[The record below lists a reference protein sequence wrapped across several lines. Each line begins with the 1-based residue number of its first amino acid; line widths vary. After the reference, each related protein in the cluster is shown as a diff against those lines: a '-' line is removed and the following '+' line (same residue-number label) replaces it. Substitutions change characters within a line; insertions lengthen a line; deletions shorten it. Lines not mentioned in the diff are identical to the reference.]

1 VVTGPA
7 WLPLG
12 RGTWVFGFQ
21 GQRYESYPHDIL
33 RQECLRPAVQR
44 GYNAVRATRERGV
57 LMSARRIFG
66 RFGTSIPHLAK
77 NLALTLGGSAL
88 LITSFAVA
96 AQGTAQASQPKVW
109 KIGLEGPI
117 TGSQSD
123 VGIGMLK
130 GAQLAAQEINAAGG
144 VLGRQVQIIPIDD
157 AADPT
162 VGVAAADAAIQA
174 GLDGVVGP
182 YNSGV
187 GLQTLPLFLK
197 DKLVPIRLT
206 SSTSTEGYGVTLQ
219 PMNDQISPIA
229 VQALTTWQKNTSVA
243 IVYDNSTAY
252 TQGAD
257 TSLVAGLQG
266 AGVTVSANIP
276 IIPSTSND
284 PGVIQAA
291 VTEALASHPTGVY
304 ADLYYPEGA
313 LVADDMINFPGT
325 NCLSDYAS
333 ASVGYVTVAGIP
345 AVQNCPV
352 LGVPAP
358 ADFAGSAPFVSAF
371 EAMFD
376 SAPGLWSPYTFDSV
390 NLLVQSAV
398 KAHNFQQV
406 PLARVLYSTKNFMGW
421 TGSATILSPSGNRTP
436 STVTV
441 DTSDASGSL
450 HVDLAWAAAVGY
462 TP

>member
-1 VVTGPA
+1 MRHLKKRFA
-7 WLPLG
+7 LSLG
-12 RGTWVFGFQ
+12 V
-21 GQRYESYPHDIL
+21 
-33 RQECLRPAVQR
+33 
-44 GYNAVRATRERGV
+44 
-57 LMSARRIFG
+57 
-66 RFGTSIPHLAK
+66 
-77 NLALTLGGSAL
+77 AL
-88 LITSFAVA
+88 LFTSLAVA
-96 AQGTAQASQPKVW
+96 AQGTARATQPKVW
-109 KIGLEGPI
+109 RIGLEGPL

-123 VGIGMLK
+123 VGIGMLE
-130 GAQLAAQEINAAGG
+130 GAQLAAKEINEAGG
-144 VLGRQVQIIPIDD
+144 VLGRQVQNIPIDD
-157 AADPT
+157 AADPA
-162 VGVAAADAAIQA
+162 VGVPAAKAAIQA
-174 GLDGVVGP
+174 GLEGVVGP

-187 GLQTLPLFLK
+187 GLETLPLYIK

-219 PMNDQISPIA
+219 PMNDQISPVA

-243 IVYDNSTAY
+243 VIYDNSTAY

-257 TSLVAGLQG
+257 ASLVAGLQA

-276 IIPSTSND
+276 IIPSANND
-284 PGVIQAA
+284 PAVIQAA
-291 VTEALASHPTGVY
+291 VTQALASHPTWVY

-313 LVADDMINFPGT
+313 LVADDMLAQAPGT
-325 NCLSDYAS
+325 NCLADYAS
-333 ASVGYVTVAGIP
+333 ASVGYVTNAGIP
-345 AVQNCPV
+345 AVPNCPV

-358 ADFAGSAPFVSAF
+358 ADFANSAPFLSAF
-371 EAMFD
+371 EAKFH

-406 PLARVLYSTKNFMGW
+406 PLARALYSTKDFMGW

-441 DTSDASGSL
+441 DTADASGTL
-450 HVDLAWAAAVGY
+450 HVDLDWATAVGY

>member
-1 VVTGPA
+1 
-7 WLPLG
+7 
-12 RGTWVFGFQ
+12 
-21 GQRYESYPHDIL
+21 
-33 RQECLRPAVQR
+33 
-44 GYNAVRATRERGV
+44 
-57 LMSARRIFG
+57 MSGRRIFG
-66 RFGTSIPHLAK
+66 AK

-88 LITSFAVA
+88 LIASFAVA
-96 AQGTAQASQPKVW
+96 AQGPAQASQPKVW
-109 KIGLEGPI
+109 KIGLEGPL

-123 VGIGMLK
+123 VGIGMLE
-130 GAQLAAQEINAAGG
+130 GAQLAAQEIDAAGG
-144 VLGRQVQIIPIDD
+144 VLGRQVQIVPIDD
-157 AADPT
+157 AADPA
-162 VGVAAADAAIQA
+162 VGVAAAKAAIRA

-187 GLQTLPLFLK
+187 GLQTLPLYLK

-219 PMNDQISPIA
+219 PMNDQISPVA
-229 VQALTTWQKNTSVA
+229 VQALKTWQKNTSVA
-243 IVYDNSTAY
+243 IIYDNSTAY

-257 TSLVAGLQG
+257 TSLVAGLQS
-266 AGVTVSANIP
+266 AGVTVSDNIP
-276 IIPSTSND
+276 VIPSTNASTD
-284 PGVIQAA
+284 STVILAA
-291 VTEALASHPTGVY
+291 VSAALTLQPAPTGVY

-313 LVADDMINFPGT
+313 LVADDMTGHMGT

-333 ASVGYVTVAGIP
+333 ASGGYVTDAGIP

-376 SAPGLWSPYTFDSV
+376 SAPGLWSPYAFDSV

-421 TGSATILSPSGNRTP
+421 TGSATILSPSGDRTP

>member
-1 VVTGPA
+1 MRHRAKKVA
-7 WLPLG
+7 L
-12 RGTWVFGFQ
+12 
-21 GQRYESYPHDIL
+21 
-33 RQECLRPAVQR
+33 AV
-44 GYNAVRATRERGV
+44 
-57 LMSARRIFG
+57 
-66 RFGTSIPHLAK
+66 
-77 NLALTLGGSAL
+77 GSSVL
-88 LITSFAVA
+88 LITSFVVA
-96 AQGTAQASQPKVW
+96 TQGTVQASQPKVW
-109 KIGLEGPI
+109 RIGLEGPL

-123 VGIGMLK
+123 VGIGMLE

-144 VLGRQVQIIPIDD
+144 VLGRQVEIIPIDD

-162 VGVAAADAAIQA
+162 VGVAAATAAIQA

-187 GLQTLPLFLK
+187 GLQTLPLFIK

-206 SSTSTEGYGVTLQ
+206 SSTSTEGFGVTLQ

-229 VQALTTWQKNTSVA
+229 VQALTTWQHNTSVA
-243 IVYDNSTAY
+243 IIYDNSTAY

-257 TSLVAGLQG
+257 ASLVAGLQA

-276 IIPSTSND
+276 IIPSTNND
-284 PGVIQAA
+284 PAVIQTA
-291 VTEALASHPTGVY
+291 VTQALASHPSGVY

-313 LVADDMINFPGT
+313 LVADDMTNAPGT
-325 NCLSDYAS
+325 NCLADYGS
-333 ASVGYVTVAGIP
+333 ASVGYVINAGIP

-358 ADFAGSAPFVSAF
+358 ADFANSAPFLSAF
-371 EAMFD
+371 EATFH
-376 SAPGLWSPYTFDSV
+376 SAPGLWSPYAFDSV

-398 KAHNFQQV
+398 KAHTFQQV
-406 PLARVLYSTKNFMGW
+406 PLARVLYSTTNFIGW
-421 TGSATILSPSGNRTP
+421 TGSATILSPTGNRTP

-441 DTSDASGSL
+441 DTSDASGTL
-450 HVDLAWAAAVGY
+450 TVDRDWATAVGF

>member
-1 VVTGPA
+1 MRHLTKKLGLTLGVAVLIAPFAVPA
-7 WLPLG
+7 
-12 RGTWVFGFQ
+12 Q
-21 GQRYESYPHDIL
+21 G
-33 RQECLRPAVQR
+33 
-44 GYNAVRATRERGV
+44 AVRASR
-57 LMSARRIFG
+57 
-66 RFGTSIPHLAK
+66 
-77 NLALTLGGSAL
+77 
-88 LITSFAVA
+88 
-96 AQGTAQASQPKVW
+96 PKVW
-109 KIGLEGPI
+109 RIGLEGPL

-123 VGIGMLK
+123 IGIGMLE
-130 GAQLAAQEINAAGG
+130 GAQLAAKEINAAGG
-144 VLGRQVQIIPIDD
+144 VLGRHVEIIPIDD
-157 AADPT
+157 AADPA
-162 VGVAAADAAIQA
+162 VGVAAAKAAIQA
-174 GLDGVVGP
+174 GLDGIVGP

-187 GLQTLPLFLK
+187 GLQTLPLYIK

-243 IVYDNSTAY
+243 IIYDNSTAY

-257 TSLVAGLQG
+257 TSLVAGLQA

-276 IIPSTSND
+276 IIPSATND
-284 PGVIQAA
+284 SAVIQAA
-291 VTEALASHPTGVY
+291 VTQALATHPTGVY

-313 LVADDMINFPGT
+313 LVADQMLAAATST
-325 NCLSDYAS
+325 NCLADYAS
-333 ASVGYVTVAGIP
+333 ASVGYVTDAGIP

-358 ADFAGSAPFVSAF
+358 SDFAGSAPFLAAF
-371 EAMFD
+371 EVEFH
-376 SAPGLWSPYTFDSV
+376 SAPGLWSPYTYDSV
-390 NLLVQSAV
+390 NLLLQSAV

-406 PLARVLYSTKNFMGW
+406 PLARVLSATKNFVGW

-441 DTSDASGSL
+441 DTSDASGTL
-450 HVDLAWAAAVGY
+450 HVDLDWATAVGY

>member
-1 VVTGPA
+1 M
-7 WLPLG
+7 
-12 RGTWVFGFQ
+12 R
-21 GQRYESYPHDIL
+21 
-33 RQECLRPAVQR
+33 
-44 GYNAVRATRERGV
+44 
-57 LMSARRIFG
+57 
-66 RFGTSIPHLAK
+66 HLNRK
-77 NLALTLGGSAL
+77 LALSLGVAL
-88 LITSFAVA
+88 LIASPAVA
-96 AQGTAQASQPKVW
+96 AHGAARASKPKVW
-109 KIGLEGPI
+109 RIGLEGPL

-123 VGIGMLK
+123 IGIGMLE
-130 GAQLAAQEINAAGG
+130 GAQLAAKQINAAGG
-144 VLGRQVQIIPIDD
+144 VLGRQVQIVPIDD

-162 VGVAAADAAIQA
+162 VGVAAAKAAIQA
-174 GLDGVVGP
+174 GLDGIVGP

-187 GLQTLPLFLK
+187 VLQTLPLYIK

-257 TSLVAGLQG
+257 TSLVAGLQA

-276 IIPSTSND
+276 IIPSATND
-284 PGVIQAA
+284 PAVIQAA
-291 VTEALASHPTGVY
+291 VTQALATHPTGVY

-313 LVADDMINFPGT
+313 LVADQMLAEGTGT
-325 NCLSDYAS
+325 NCLADYAS
-333 ASVGYVTVAGIP
+333 ASVGYVTDAGIP

-358 ADFAGSAPFVSAF
+358 SDFAGSGPLLAAF
-371 EAMFD
+371 EAEFH
-376 SAPGLWSPYTFDSV
+376 SAPGLWSPYTYDSV
-390 NLLVQSAV
+390 NLLVQSAI
-398 KAHNFQQV
+398 KAHTFEQV
-406 PLARVLYSTKNFMGW
+406 PLARVLYATKNFVGW

-441 DTSDASGSL
+441 DTSDASGTL
-450 HVDLAWAAAVGY
+450 HVDLDWAAAVGY

>member
-1 VVTGPA
+1 VHQIV
-7 WLPLG
+7 
-12 RGTWVFGFQ
+12 
-21 GQRYESYPHDIL
+21 
-33 RQECLRPAVQR
+33 
-44 GYNAVRATRERGV
+44 
-57 LMSARRIFG
+57 
-66 RFGTSIPHLAK
+66 K
-77 NLALTLGGSAL
+77 KLALTVGGSVL
-88 LITSFAVA
+88 LVSSFAVA
-96 AQGTAQASQPKVW
+96 AQGTAGASQPKVW
-109 KIGLEGPI
+109 KIGLEGPL

-123 VGIGMLK
+123 VGIGMLQ
-130 GAQLAAQEINAAGG
+130 GAQLAAEEINAAGG
-144 VLGRQVQIIPIDD
+144 VLGRQVEIVPIDD

-162 VGVAAADAAIQA
+162 IGVAAAKAAIKA

-187 GLQTLPLFLK
+187 GLETLPLFIK

-206 SSTSTEGYGVTLQ
+206 SSTSTEGLGVTLQ

-229 VQALTTWQKNTSVA
+229 VQALTTWQNNTSVA

-257 TSLVAGLQG
+257 TSLVAGLEA

-276 IIPSTSND
+276 IIPSANND
-284 PGVIQAA
+284 PAVIQAA
-291 VTEALASHPTGVY
+291 VAQALASHPSGVY

-313 LVADDMINFPGT
+313 LLADDMLADAPGM
-325 NCLSDYAS
+325 NCLADYAS
-333 ASVGYVTVAGIP
+333 ASVGYVINAGVA

-358 ADFAGSAPFVSAF
+358 ADFANSGPFVSAF
-371 EAMFD
+371 EAMFH
-376 SAPGLWSPYTFDSV
+376 AEPGLWSPYAFDSV

-406 PLARVLYSTKNFMGW
+406 PLARVLYSTQNFTGW
-421 TGSATILSPSGNRTP
+421 TGSARILSPSGNRTP

-441 DTSDASGSL
+441 DTADASGTL
-450 HVDLAWAAAVGY
+450 HVDLAWATAVGY

>member
-1 VVTGPA
+1 MRHLKKKVA
-7 WLPLG
+7 LSLG
-12 RGTWVFGFQ
+12 V
-21 GQRYESYPHDIL
+21 
-33 RQECLRPAVQR
+33 
-44 GYNAVRATRERGV
+44 
-57 LMSARRIFG
+57 
-66 RFGTSIPHLAK
+66 
-77 NLALTLGGSAL
+77 AL
-88 LITSFAVA
+88 LITSPAVA
-96 AQGTAQASQPKVW
+96 AHGAARASKPKVW
-109 KIGLEGPI
+109 RIGLEGPL

-123 VGIGMLK
+123 IGIGMLE
-130 GAQLAAQEINAAGG
+130 GAQLAAKQINATGG
-144 VLGRQVQIIPIDD
+144 VLGRQVQIVPIDD

-162 VGVAAADAAIQA
+162 VGLAAAKAAIQA
-174 GLDGVVGP
+174 GLDGIVGP

-187 GLQTLPLFLK
+187 GLQTLPLYIK

-257 TSLVAGLQG
+257 TSLVAGLQ
-266 AGVTVSANIP
+266 AVGVTVSANIP
-276 IIPSTSND
+276 IIPSATND
-284 PGVIQAA
+284 PAVIQAA
-291 VTEALASHPTGVY
+291 VTQALATHPTGVY

-313 LVADDMINFPGT
+313 LVADQMLAEGTGT
-325 NCLSDYAS
+325 NCLADYAS
-333 ASVGYVTVAGIP
+333 ASVGYVTDAGIP

-358 ADFAGSAPFVSAF
+358 SDFAGSGPLLAAF
-371 EAMFD
+371 EAEFH
-376 SAPGLWSPYTFDSV
+376 SAPGLWSPYTYDSV
-390 NLLVQSAV
+390 NLLVQSAIR
-398 KAHNFQQV
+398 AHTFQQV
-406 PLARVLYSTKNFMGW
+406 PLARVLYATKNFVGW

-441 DTSDASGSL
+441 DTSDASGTL
-450 HVDLAWAAAVGY
+450 HVDLDWATAVGY

>member
-1 VVTGPA
+1 M
-7 WLPLG
+7 
-12 RGTWVFGFQ
+12 R
-21 GQRYESYPHDIL
+21 H
-33 RQECLRPAVQR
+33 
-44 GYNAVRATRERGV
+44 
-57 LMSARRIFG
+57 
-66 RFGTSIPHLAK
+66 HLTK
-77 NLALTLGGSAL
+77 KLVLTLGGPAM

-96 AQGTAQASQPKVW
+96 AQGTVQASQPKVW
-109 KIGLEGPI
+109 RIGLEGPL

-162 VGVAAADAAIQA
+162 VGVAAAKAAIQA

-187 GLQTLPLFLK
+187 GLQTLPLYIK

-257 TSLVAGLQG
+257 TSLVAGLQA
-266 AGVTVSANIP
+266 AGVTISANIP
-276 IIPSTSND
+276 IIPSAVND
-284 PGVIQAA
+284 PAVIQAA
-291 VTEALASHPTGVY
+291 VTQALASHPTGVY

-313 LVADDMINFPGT
+313 LVADDMTKAPGT
-325 NCLSDYAS
+325 NCLADYAS
-333 ASVGYVTVAGIP
+333 ASVGYVTDAGIP

-358 ADFAGSAPFVSAF
+358 ADFANSAPYLSAF
-371 EAMFD
+371 EATFH

-406 PLARVLYSTKNFMGW
+406 PLVRVLYSTKNFMGW
-421 TGSATILSPSGNRTP
+421 TGSATILSPTGNRTP

-441 DTSDASGSL
+441 DTSDAAGTL
-450 HVDLAWAAAVGY
+450 HVDQAWATAVGY

>member
-1 VVTGPA
+1 M
-7 WLPLG
+7 
-12 RGTWVFGFQ
+12 R
-21 GQRYESYPHDIL
+21 
-33 RQECLRPAVQR
+33 
-44 GYNAVRATRERGV
+44 
-57 LMSARRIFG
+57 
-66 RFGTSIPHLAK
+66 HLTK
-77 NLALTLGGSAL
+77 KLALTLGGLAL

-96 AQGTAQASQPKVW
+96 VHGKVQASQARVW
-109 KIGLEGPI
+109 KIGLEGPL

-123 VGIGMLK
+123 VGIGMLE

-144 VLGRQVQIIPIDD
+144 VLGRQVQIVPIDD
-157 AADPT
+157 AADST
-162 VGVAAADAAIQA
+162 VGVAAAKAAIQA

-187 GLQTLPLFLK
+187 GLQTLPLFIK

-229 VQALTTWQKNTSVA
+229 LQALTTWQKNTSVA
-243 IVYDNSTAY
+243 IVYDSSTAY

-257 TSLVAGLQG
+257 TSLVAGLQV

-276 IIPSTSND
+276 IIPSAIND
-284 PGVIQAA
+284 PAVIQAA
-291 VTEALASHPTGVY
+291 VTQALATHPTGVY

-313 LVADDMINFPGT
+313 LVADDMTKAPAGT

-333 ASVGYVTVAGIP
+333 AAVGYVTDAGIP

-358 ADFAGSAPFVSAF
+358 ADFADSAPYLSAF
-371 EAMFD
+371 EAKFH
-376 SAPGLWSPYTFDSV
+376 SAPGLWSPYAFDSV

-398 KAHNFQQV
+398 TAHSFQQV

-421 TGSATILSPSGNRTP
+421 TGSATILSPTGNRTP

-441 DTSDASGSL
+441 DTSDASGTL
-450 HVDLAWAAAVGY
+450 HVDQAWATAVGY

>member
-1 VVTGPA
+1 M
-7 WLPLG
+7 
-12 RGTWVFGFQ
+12 R
-21 GQRYESYPHDIL
+21 
-33 RQECLRPAVQR
+33 
-44 GYNAVRATRERGV
+44 
-57 LMSARRIFG
+57 
-66 RFGTSIPHLAK
+66 HLNK
-77 NLALTLGGSAL
+77 KLALSLGVAL
-88 LITSFAVA
+88 LITSPAVA
-96 AQGTAQASQPKVW
+96 AHGAARASKPKVW
-109 KIGLEGPI
+109 RIGLEGPL

-123 VGIGMLK
+123 IGIGMLE
-130 GAQLAAQEINAAGG
+130 GAQLAAKQINAAGG
-144 VLGRQVQIIPIDD
+144 VLGRQVQIVPIDD

-162 VGVAAADAAIQA
+162 VGVAAAKAAIQA
-174 GLDGVVGP
+174 GLDGIVGP

-187 GLQTLPLFLK
+187 GLQTLPLYIK

-257 TSLVAGLQG
+257 TSLVAGLQA

-276 IIPSTSND
+276 IIPSATND
-284 PGVIQAA
+284 PAVIQAA
-291 VTEALASHPTGVY
+291 VTQALATHPTGVY

-313 LVADDMINFPGT
+313 LVADQMLAEGTGT
-325 NCLSDYAS
+325 NCLADYAS
-333 ASVGYVTVAGIP
+333 ASVGYVTDAGIP

-358 ADFAGSAPFVSAF
+358 SDFAGSGPLLAAF
-371 EAMFD
+371 EAEFH
-376 SAPGLWSPYTFDSV
+376 SAPGLWSPYTYDSV
-390 NLLVQSAV
+390 NLLVQSAI
-398 KAHNFQQV
+398 KAHTFRQV
-406 PLARVLYSTKNFMGW
+406 PLARVLYATKNFVGW

-441 DTSDASGSL
+441 DTSDASGTL
-450 HVDLAWAAAVGY
+450 HVDLDWATAVGY

>member
-1 VVTGPA
+1 M
-7 WLPLG
+7 
-12 RGTWVFGFQ
+12 R
-21 GQRYESYPHDIL
+21 
-33 RQECLRPAVQR
+33 
-44 GYNAVRATRERGV
+44 
-57 LMSARRIFG
+57 
-66 RFGTSIPHLAK
+66 HLAK
-77 NLALTLGGSAL
+77 KVALALGGSVL
-88 LITSFAVA
+88 LITSLAVA
-96 AQGTAQASQPKVW
+96 TPGAVQASTPKVW
-109 KIGLEGPI
+109 KIGLEGPL

-123 VGIGMLK
+123 VGIGMLE

-162 VGVAAADAAIQA
+162 VGVAAAKAAIKA

-187 GLQTLPLFLK
+187 GLQTLPLFIK
-197 DKLVPIRLT
+197 NKLVPIRLT

-229 VQALTTWQKNTSVA
+229 VQALTTWQRNTSVA

-257 TSLVAGLQG
+257 ASLVAGLEA

-276 IIPSTSND
+276 IIPNANND
-284 PGVIQAA
+284 PAVIQAA
-291 VTEALASHPTGVY
+291 VTQALASNPTGVY

-313 LVADDMINFPGT
+313 LLADEMLTAAPGT
-325 NCLSDYAS
+325 NCLADYAS
-333 ASVGYVTVAGIP
+333 ASVGYVTNAGIA

-358 ADFAGSAPFVSAF
+358 ADFANSGPFLSAF
-371 EAMFD
+371 EAKFH
-376 SAPGLWSPYTFDSV
+376 SAPGLWSPYAFDSV

-406 PLARVLYSTKNFMGW
+406 PLARVLYSTKNFIGW
-421 TGSATILSPSGNRTP
+421 TGSASILSPSGNRTP

-441 DTSDASGSL
+441 DTADASGTL
-450 HVDLAWAAAVGY
+450 HVDLDWATAVGY

>member
-1 VVTGPA
+1 M
-7 WLPLG
+7 
-12 RGTWVFGFQ
+12 R
-21 GQRYESYPHDIL
+21 
-33 RQECLRPAVQR
+33 
-44 GYNAVRATRERGV
+44 
-57 LMSARRIFG
+57 
-66 RFGTSIPHLAK
+66 HLAK
-77 NLALTLGGSAL
+77 KLALTLGGSAL
-88 LITSFAVA
+88 LITSFAVPA
-96 AQGTAQASQPKVW
+96 YGAGHAHQPKVW
-109 KIGLEGPI
+109 KIGLEGPL

-123 VGIGMLK
+123 VGIGMLQ

-144 VLGRQVQIIPIDD
+144 VLGRQVEIIPIDD

-162 VGVAAADAAIQA
+162 VGVAAANAAIKA

-187 GLQTLPLFLK
+187 GLETLPLYIK

-219 PMNDQISPIA
+219 PMNDQISPVA

-243 IVYDNSTAY
+243 VIYDNSTAY

-257 TSLVAGLQG
+257 ASLVAGLQA

-276 IIPSTSND
+276 IIPSANND
-284 PGVIQAA
+284 PAVIQAA
-291 VTEALASHPTGVY
+291 VTKALATRPTGVY

-313 LVADDMINFPGT
+313 LVADDMLAQAPGT
-325 NCLSDYAS
+325 NCLADYAS
-333 ASVGYVTVAGIP
+333 ASNGYVTNAGIP

-358 ADFAGSAPFVSAF
+358 ADFANSAPFLAAF
-371 EAMFD
+371 EAKFH
-376 SAPGLWSPYTFDSV
+376 SAPGIWSPYAFDSV

-406 PLARVLYSTKNFMGW
+406 PLARVLYSTKNFVGW
-421 TGSATILSPSGNRTP
+421 TGSATILSPTGNRMP

-441 DTSDASGSL
+441 DTADASGTL
-450 HVDLAWAAAVGY
+450 HVDLDWATAVGY

>member
-1 VVTGPA
+1 
-7 WLPLG
+7 
-12 RGTWVFGFQ
+12 
-21 GQRYESYPHDIL
+21 
-33 RQECLRPAVQR
+33 
-44 GYNAVRATRERGV
+44 
-57 LMSARRIFG
+57 
-66 RFGTSIPHLAK
+66 
-77 NLALTLGGSAL
+77 
-88 LITSFAVA
+88 
-96 AQGTAQASQPKVW
+96 
-109 KIGLEGPI
+109 
-117 TGSQSD
+117 
-123 VGIGMLK
+123 
-130 GAQLAAQEINAAGG
+130 

-162 VGVAAADAAIQA
+162 VGVSAADAAIQA

-325 NCLSDYAS
+325 NCLADYGS
-333 ASVGYVTVAGIP
+333 ASVGYVIVAGIP

-371 EAMFD
+371 EGMFD
-376 SAPGLWSPYTFDSV
+376 SAPGLWSPYAFDSV

-398 KAHNFQQV
+398 KAHNFQQT
-406 PLARVLYSTKNFMGW
+406 PLARVLYSTENFMGW